1 MKRKVF
7 SSLLLLVT
15 MVAAGSMLFV
25 SCKDYDDDIN
35 DLQNQITANATDL
48 TSLVSEKVSNVTTEV
63 TDLQAQAAAL
73 QAAYEA
79 ADEALQATMEAS
91 IANSLSS
98 AEGYTDAQTAAANA
112 YADVQAAA
120 AQAAAIAAAQS
131 AVDAAATSLQASLDA
146 ATATLEAQG
155 ISIESINS
163 TLSEDGQSISD
174 LQAKIEA
181 LVAADA
187 TLTEGITAAQARA
200 DEAYSLAQSAQTL
213 AESNSASLTALQT
226 SLESLQASAA
236 STEALNSAIESVNT
250 AIAANASAI
259 STLNEETIPGLNT
272 SIEGLQSQITALA
285 DGDVADALAQ
295 ANENAADIV
304 ALNTLLTTLSA
315 ANATAFETL
324 NEAVAAAATSDQ
336 LTAVKEELTK
346 LIEANQSDIA
356 TAQGDIAQLQID
368 VAANLATAEAY
379 AKAQADAVAK
389 DLNEQ
394 LETVN
399 GKISDLNTSIEA
411 LETAYKNADA
421 DLEAEIQK
429 LTTNLTNLQ
438 TALTTASAQ
447 HASDISAVYTA
458 LEDYVGKENL
468 GTYLTSLVA
477 IITSTQSDVTT
488 NATDIETLTNQ
499 VDAIINIIEAQLGE
513 GVFGDVTEGIST
525 IQDRLTVAEDAI
537 TTLQDDLAKINE
549 NLGLEMQ
556 RLKSLVFVPN
566 VYADGIE
573 CIHFATLEYQDWGS
587 SSNWKA
593 DAAPSSAKTYSI
605 SDSELEVQYLVNPS
619 NVSKKSIA
627 ETPSF
632 IANTNVESISTRALT
647 ENAPIEVASWD
658 IADGKMTLNLK
669 KTDATADFTKST
681 GFTIVSLKALIS
693 DDFLTEEEQER
704 KANGEEIAVYSDWA
718 RLYESRI
725 QPYIHST
732 IKGMGVDNSGKM
744 NENNSSNTSS
754 SHYWAYSDVYPSS
767 QGATSNKPI
776 SSTYA
781 DYQIA
786 EQVYYKDEV
795 DLRELVMVCGKDGVQ
810 YDLDKYDLAFEF
822 HVMDYYLANEGSTSD
837 ATNQG
842 LFAKL
847 ADDGY
852 TLYSTARDNETRN
865 NRDAISKE
873 PVIQVVL
880 KDVANGTVVDV
891 RYFKIQWIDE
901 ISTKDGGSLGSFT
914 EKYVCGTS
922 YTETMLEEVLNSLYT
937 DCDMSRDEFHTYY
950 SISDGLYAS
959 YNDAVN
965 ETNVVA
971 GLGTVEDL
979 TDATGAGQ
987 THNLQWTI
995 NTTNSQFKA
1004 TQSDYAAGSK
1014 TVTAYGYFYSNSNPY
1029 DRIIFS
1035 VTVTL
1040 TISKMELACQH
1051 VPNLWNGTVLPKAA
1065 TLETDQNYGQGQGYE
1080 TTMLIDNMLE
1090 VYYNQIPSSVWDL
1103 GKFNPAN
1110 SALAYDDIYFEFNS
1124 SKLPFTANGYTYN
1137 CINNDYTVLKYS
1149 TDGGKTWAGNAAI
1162 LSESVGNTSSNWEDN
1177 ILIQLVEETNYGTST
1192 STPTAGAKALLG
1204 QEIPVKLYGTY
1215 CGLTEDL
1222 DVFTVKFYDPLTL
1235 SVSDASAKIIGY
1247 APSTTAT
1254 VKLGDG
1260 KITLTE
1266 NVEMLG
1272 SLARTVYST
1281 KATADKTTQ
1290 ELYYENLLMPWYGID
1305 SSEPIVFDL
1314 TSMKTNY
1321 TLSSNAACTLDFS
1334 KYCPNF
1340 DLTAALDNDGT
1351 ITVEFA
1357 NNSSNTIVSSFN
1369 VEIPFTI
1376 KSKWQD
1382 LTGNLVVTI
1391 VGINDID

>member
-48 TSLVSEKVSNVTTEV
+48 TSLVSEKVNNASVEIA
-63 TDLQAQAAAL
+63 DLQAQAAAL

-272 SIEGLQSQITALA
+272 SIEGLQSQITALT

-394 LETVN
+394 LVTVN

-421 DLEAEIQK
+421 DLENEI
-429 LTTNLTNLQ
+429 TNLTN
-438 TALTTASAQ
+438 ALNSLKAELEGDYATSKNLT
-447 HASDISAVYTA
+447 DA
-458 LEDYVGKENL
+458 LKDYVGKESL
-468 GTYLTSLVA
+468 GTYLATLIADIS
-477 IITSTQSDVTT
+477 STYATQEALGTAT
-488 NATDIETLTNQ
+488 TDIETLQGQ
-499 VDAIINIIEAQLGE
+499 VTTIINIIETQLGE
-513 GVFGDVTEGIST
+513 GSFSDLDEGINT
-525 IQDRLTVAEDAI
+525 LDERLTDAEEAI
-537 TTLQDDLAKINE
+537 TTMQEETLPKINE

-556 RLKSLVFVPN
+556 RLKSLVFVPE
-566 VYADGIE
+566 VYVNGIE

-587 SSNWKA
+587 SSNWTA
-593 DAAPSSAKTYSI
+593 DAAPTKADNYYI

-619 NVSKKSIA
+619 NVAKASIA
-627 ETPSF
+627 NLTF
-632 IANTNVESISTRALT
+632 MANTAEDIATKAITS
-647 ENAPIEVASWD
+647 APIEVAKYD
-658 IADGKMTLNLK
+658 ISNGVMTLNLK
-669 KTDATADFTKST
+669 KTDVTSNFGKST
-681 GFTIVSLKALIS
+681 SDFTIVALKAVIA
-693 DDFLTEEEQER
+693 DEYLTDEESE
-704 KANGEEIAVYSDWA
+704 NGEEIAVYSDWA
-718 RLYESRI
+718 RLYESTVT
-725 QPYIHST
+725 PGIHST
-732 IKGMGVDNSGKM
+732 ITGMGVDNSGKM
-744 NENNSSNTSS
+744 TESNSSDKSS
-754 SHYWAYSDVYPSS
+754 SHYWAYSAVYPNKKGTSS
-767 QGATSNKPI
+767 NTALASE
-776 SSTYA
+776 YA
-781 DYQIA
+781 DYHIA
-786 EQVYYKDEV
+786 KEVYYEDEI
-795 DLRELVMVCGKDGVQ
+795 DLRTLVMVCGHDGEQ
-810 YDLDKYDLAFEF
+810 YDLDNYNLAFEF
-822 HVMDYYLANEGSTSD
+822 HLMDYYLDNEGSTTD
-837 ATNQG
+837 ATNQK

-852 TLYSTARDNETRN
+852 TLYSTARDNETTK

-880 KDVANGTVVDV
+880 KDKANGTVVDV
-891 RYFKIQWIDE
+891 RYFKIKWIDK
-901 ISTKDGGSLGSFT
+901 ISTVDYGSLGSFT
-914 EKYVCGTS
+914 EKYECGVADKDT
-922 YTETMLEEVLNSLYT
+922 YTEILGEEVLNALYT
-937 DCDMSRDEFHTYY
+937 YCGMSRTEFHTYY
-950 SISDGLYAS
+950 TLDTNLYAS
-959 YNDAVN
+959 LADATN
-965 ETNVVA
+965 RTNVVS
-971 GLGTVEDL
+971 GLGTIVDL
-979 TDATGAGQ
+979 ADGSGSGT
-987 THNLQWTI
+987 THNLKWSI
-995 NTTNSQFKA
+995 NTTNTEFKA

-1014 TVTAYGYFYSNSNPY
+1014 TVTAYGCFYSNSNNN

-1040 TISKMELACQH
+1040 TISKMELAGSH
-1051 VPNLWNGTVLPKAA
+1051 NLTMWTNNSTVLAKAA
-1065 TLETDQNYGQGQGYE
+1065 TLDTDEQNYGTSKSYE
-1080 TTMLIDNMLE
+1080 TTMLLANLLE
-1090 VYYNQIPSSVWDL
+1090 AYSSNPSSVSDL
-1103 GKFNPAN
+1103 GKFDPAN
-1110 SALAYDDIYFEFNS
+1110 SALAYDDIHFEFNSNS

-1137 CINNDYTVLKYS
+1137 CVDNDYTVLKYS

-1162 LSESVGNTSSNWEDN
+1162 LSKSVGNTSSNLEDN
-1177 ILIQLVEETNYGTST
+1177 ILIQLVEEAEYGTSE
-1192 STPTAGAKALLG
+1192 STPTAGAKNLLG
-1204 QEIPVKLYGTY
+1204 QEIPVKLHGEY
-1215 CGLTEDL
+1215 CGMEDDL
-1222 DVFTVKFYDPLTL
+1222 DVFSVMFYEPLTL
-1235 SVSDASAKIIGY
+1235 TVTDASATISAS
-1247 APSTTAT
+1247 APSTTKT
-1254 VKLGDG
+1254 ITLGDG

-1266 NVEMLG
+1266 NKNVV
-1272 SLARTVYST
+1272 SDARTVYST
-1281 KATADKTTQ
+1281 KKNTSKTTEEKNWEQ
-1290 ELYYENLLMPWYGID
+1290 ELMPWYGID
-1305 SSEPIVFDL
+1305 TTNPIEFDTDNMTVSGSSFNSGDYVL
-1314 TSMKTNY
+1314 YN
-1321 TLSSNAACTLDFS
+1321 LNAELAD
-1334 KYCPNF
+1334 
-1340 DLTAALDNDGT
+1340 DGT
-1351 ITVEFA
+1351 ITISFT
-1357 NNSSNTIVSSFN
+1357 NNSSNSILNGFDV
-1369 VEIPFTI
+1369 VIPFTI

-1382 LTGNLVVTI
+1382 LTGSLVVTI
-1391 VGINDID
+1391 VGIND